1 MPAKSYT
8 DDEFRIAVESSH
20 SVAGLLRSLG
30 LWVAGANYAHAKKTI
45 QRLGL
50 DASHFTGKAWN
61 RDQQQK
67 DWSQY
72 RRASNL
78 KPHLLRVRGRCCEA
92 CERTAWMDQDIPLE
106 VHHKN
111 GDRTDNSLSNLLLL
125 CPNCHA
131 LTANWR
137 NRSVS

>member
-1 MPAKSYT
+1 MAVKSYT
-8 DDEFRIAVESSH
+8 DDEFGAAVEQSTSI
-20 SVAGLLRSLG
+20 AGVLRRLG
-30 LWVAGANYAHAKKTI
+30 LRIAGANYSQTKKTI

-50 DASHFTGKAWN
+50 DATRFEGKAWN

-72 RRASNL
+72 HRASNL
-78 KPHLLRVRGRCCEA
+78 KPHLLLARGRRCESRD
-92 CERTAWMDQDIPLE
+92 RTEWMNTDISLE
-106 VHHKN
+106 IHHVN
-111 GDRTDNSLSNLLLL
+111 DDRTDNSLPNLSLL

-137 NRSVS
+137 NRTAS